1 MHRSQETMAQATPL
15 TIVNVGYRSTNYWV
29 VSAGTS
35 RLLVDIGWPGTLGMM
50 KASLK
55 RMGVPLREI
64 RYALA
69 THYHIDHAGLAEEL
83 KREGVHLLVLQVQ
96 VDAISMMKTWTKP
109 ADNYVEITADGNVT
123 ISFEESRQLLGQIGV
138 SGEILHTP
146 GHSDDSVSLL
156 LDDGSVF
163 TGDLPP
169 EAYAFDN
176 PVALGSW
183 RLLRERGARRVYPA
197 HGPIRP
203 IEAIAPLT
211 GWSRTLG
218 GKTGSH

>member
-1 MHRSQETMAQATPL
+1 MAQETAL

-35 RLLVDIGWPGTLGMM
+35 RLLVDIGWPGTMGTM

-55 RMGVPLREI
+55 RMGVPLGEL
-64 RYALA
+64 RYAVA
-69 THYHIDHAGLAEEL
+69 THYHIDHAGLAEEF
-83 KREGVHLLVLQVQ
+83 KREGVPLLVCDVQ
-96 VDAISMMKTWTKP
+96 VDAIPKMRIWTKP
-109 ADNYVEITADGNVT
+109 WDNYVEITADGNVT
-123 ISFEESRQLLGQIGV
+123 ISCQQSRELLRQIGV
-138 SGEILHTP
+138 PGEILHTP

-156 LDDGSVF
+156 LDDGCVF

-183 RLLRERGARRVYPA
+183 RLLRERGASRVYPA
-197 HGPIRP
+197 HGSIRP
-203 IEAIAPLT
+203 IEGIAPQ
-211 GWSRTLG
+211 SA
-218 GKTGSH
+218 

>member
-1 MHRSQETMAQATPL
+1 MSNASPV

-50 KASLK
+50 KVNLK
-55 RMGVPLREI
+55 RKGILLHEI
-64 RYALA
+64 RYAIA
-69 THYHIDHAGLAEEL
+69 THYHIDHAGLAEPL
-83 KREGVHLLVLQVQ
+83 KQEGVPLLVLEVQ
-96 VDAISMMKTWTKP
+96 VAAIPIMKTWTKP
-109 ADNYVEITADGNVT
+109 WDDYVEITEEGNIT
-123 ISFEESRQLLGQIGV
+123 TTFQESRTLLAQIGLP
-138 SGEILHTP
+138 GEVLHTP

-169 EAYAFDN
+169 EAYSWDN
-176 PVALGSW
+176 PEALESW
-183 RLLRERGARRVYPA
+183 RLLREKGATRVYPA

-203 IEAIAPLT
+203 IDSGPP
-211 GWSRTLG
+211 S
-218 GKTGSH
+218 